1 MFRVAGRVKKLG
13 GAKLWDGNF
22 VPAVDRLGPR
32 PDVRPSLVRPG
43 EEGYLT
49 CFVKLPSQ
57 ILG

>member
-1 MFRVAGRVKKLG
+1 MFSVAGRVNKLG
-13 GAKLWDGNF
+13 GAKLWEDNF
-22 VPAVDRLGPR
+22 VPAVVRLGPGS
-32 PDVRPSLVRPG
+32 DVQPSLVRPG